1 MKRGII
7 LHILLLFAAVSVV
20 AARTSDRV
28 ISRRYVMENGLSSN
42 RVYSIV
48 QDSLGFI
55 WFGTNDGLNR
65 FDGLD
70 FRKYYYTG
78 EDGDGMSSNSVR
90 WLLISRD
97 NRMWIALD
105 NGVDVYDPQTGV
117 FSHFDVRTDTGEAIS
132 GRVLRI
138 AEDADGELWIG
149 TMTDGLY
156 RYTPSTGRLRVYRHD
171 PADASTI
178 SQNSVASLLVDS
190 EGVVWVGTYDQGLC
204 AFSKRTGRFTAY
216 RKQPGGLSDNQVH
229 SIYED
234 AVGYLW
240 IGTYSSGIDCFDR
253 QTGRFV
259 NYRDGRPG
267 SLLHHIHD
275 IVAYGPD
282 EILVASDNGVGIFQI
297 EEGVIRSGDKHKP
310 RVLPVANELV
320 YKAYKDRE
328 GGLWL
333 GSYFYGAEYFPPM
346 QHNFRFYGCDN
357 CSSSG
362 KGRIIKAL
370 SEGEKGIIWVG
381 TDDDGVYT
389 VNTLTGEVKPFRTA
403 SDIGASQYIVSDLLY
418 DGNQLFVAT
427 YERGLEVFDLRTGRM
442 KSYSHDPDDEHSLP
456 SSRVFVLFKSATGRI
471 YLGTANGLCR
481 YDREQDCFVRLGIP
495 VRIAAIAEDGDHN
508 LWIATKEDGLYRYDV
523 RTGACRHYLADPDNP
538 HSLVRNVLTVLTVDH
553 DGRLWIG
560 SDGYG
565 VCRYDAATDAFVRY
579 DDLPLPNRIISGIV
593 PSGETLWIATN
604 KGLVRW
610 NTATNVTRLFS
621 RSDGLYNEQ
630 FSERACLV
638 DYSGLFVLGTTDGL
652 CTFSPHRLTD
662 NNRAVPPV
670 VLTSLSIYNRPVTPR
685 SDGSPLVR
693 SIETTR
699 EVVLAHDQR
708 MLSIEFAALS
718 YVDPAEML
726 YRYKLDGFDDKW
738 YVTDGRNRIVNYNN
752 LPSGRYTL
760 RIESAGNNRVWGG
773 GQTVLDIVVRP
784 HALKSPV
791 ALTLYALILLL
802 GLTVL
807 IRYLLRRSDRKHS
820 EKLRQ
825 LEAKTRQE
833 VYDAKINFFTH
844 ITHEIRTP
852 LSLIIGPLEYI
863 RKSRPMNDR
872 YGEYLDIIEM
882 NYKRLFALVTQLLDF
897 RKVDSG
903 NYRLSYAPCGVKELV
918 DGIVPLFGPTARQRG
933 IRLNV
938 AVEPQDLTLITDREA
953 LTKILS
959 NLLSNA
965 IKHASGYIWLEVRQ
979 CGELVTFVVG
989 DDGPGVAPA
998 EREKIFRPFYQ
1009 VASDRSAT
1017 KGSGIG
1023 LHMTRQLV
1031 ELLGGTISVSDRDD
1045 GLSGASFR
1053 VELPVRGT
1061 SAADTGTESRLHEFI
1076 IDDLISE
1083 SPADSDPEAVEEA
1096 GAPVRRYTVMLVDD
1110 NAEILDFLTRVLGE
1124 RYFCIAVASSE
1135 EALLML
1141 AKNRVDLVISDVMMD
1156 GMDGLEL
1163 CRRIKTDIDTSHIP
1177 VVLLTAK
1184 TNLETKIQG
1193 LEYGADAYIEKPFS
1207 IAHLNAQLTNLIA
1220 GRNRLREV
1228 FVSTPQPA
1236 TRIEA
1241 YNRLDQEFVDRCTA
1255 IITENIT
1262 VPDFSIE
1269 MLAQEMGMSR
1279 TSVFVKL
1286 KAITG
1291 TTPNDFIKLIRLK
1304 VACKL
1309 MAEGHYRATEVGFL
1323 VGFNSSSYFA
1333 KCFFKQFGMR
1343 PNDYI
1348 KSLERAAPG
1357 DGAEF

>member
-178 SQNSVASLLVDS
+178 SQNTVASLLLDS

-253 QTGRFV
+253 RTGRFV

-403 SDIGASQYIVSDLLY
+403 ADIGASQYIVSDLLY

-427 YERGLEVFDLRTGRM
+427 YERGLEVFDLRTGRV

-630 FSERACLV
+630 FSGHACLV

-726 YRYKLDGFDDKW
+726 YRYKLDGFDD
-738 YVTDGRNRIVNYNN
+738 
-752 LPSGRYTL
+752 LPSGRDTL